1 MDGFERR
8 RERKKENIRQAAF
21 ELFSA
26 HGVQK
31 VSIAEIASRAGVSQV
46 TIYNY
51 FVSKDGLLRDVI
63 SWLLDKRLKQDTE
76 IVESDMPFPQKI
88 EVFIT
93 ERTDELS
100 GLNPGFIKSMMSEDP
115 VIRQITEDFTR
126 NRYIPLMFRL
136 IKKGKQEGCI
146 NNSISN
152 QAILLYINI
161 FREGKR
167 SDAFPGLLQSPHML
181 KELVTLFF
189 YGIMGVKAPRD

>member
-88 EVFIT
+88 GIFIT

-126 NRYIPLMFRL
+126 NRYIPLMLRL
-136 IKKGKQEGCI
+136 IEKGKQEGCI

-152 QAILLYINI
+152 QTILLYINI
-161 FREGKR
+161 FREGKH
-167 SDAFPGLLQSPHML
+167 SDVFPGILQSPHML

-189 YGIMGVKAPRD
+189 YGIMGGPLGE

>member
-88 EVFIT
+88 GIFIT

-126 NRYIPLMFRL
+126 NRYIPLMLRL
-136 IKKGKQEGCI
+136 IEKGKQEGCI

-152 QAILLYINI
+152 QTILLYINI
-161 FREGKR
+161 FRESKH
-167 SDAFPGLLQSPHML
+167 SDVFPGILQSPHML

-189 YGIMGVKAPRD
+189 YGIMGGPLGE

>member
-31 VSIAEIASRAGVSQV
+31 VSIVEIASRAGVSQV

-51 FVSKDGLLRDVI
+51 FGSKDGLLRDVI

-88 EVFIT
+88 GIFIT

-115 VIRQITEDFTR
+115 VIRQITEDFTS
-126 NRYIPLMFRL
+126 NRYIPLMLRL
-136 IKKGKQEGCI
+136 IEKGKQEGCI
-146 NNSISN
+146 NHSISN
-152 QAILLYINI
+152 RVILLYINM
-161 FREGKR
+161 FREGKH
-167 SDAFPGLLQSPHML
+167 SDVFPGLLKSPHML

-189 YGIMGVKAPRD
+189 YGIMGGPLGE

>member
-31 VSIAEIASRAGVSQV
+31 VSIAEIASSAGVSQV

-51 FVSKDGLLRDVI
+51 FGSKDRLLRDVI